1 MIEPAYQQ
9 NRLHI
14 CGQDERIEKRR
25 ETVKLVKNTFKAFA
39 KFVNVTYEK
48 LIFQQKDDYFSDW
61 SFLSKE
67 NKIGES
73 DNPRRLAMND
83 SQWSEL
89 LANDDVERIIGWLLW

>member
-14 CGQDERIEKRR
+14 CGQDERIEKRG

-48 LIFQQKDDYFSDW
+48 FIFQQ
-61 SFLSKE
+61 
-67 NKIGES
+67 N
-73 DNPRRLAMND
+73 RLKRLETHFM
-83 SQWSEL
+83 QHHL
-89 LANDDVERIIGWLLW
+89 